1 MPESRDRIPRPV
13 ADLFALRRTAGV
25 GVLLDDQGMSP
36 SLFGSPIMRVST
48 VTTPVTRGR
57 TALGAT
63 RSGGLGRCRSGTPRN
78 VRGWN
83 LSQASGRD
91 IAQSSRRWS
100 GRGMHG
106 NSMLPF
112 WYPRT
117 PLRDITAVVRAIER
131 RSARLRDV
139 EGQQIESPVPEGQR
153 VLDPSVPESSAQ
165 LEHNLSLT
173 SPNPAFGVK
182 PCTPSVGKVP
192 KILLKI
198 ANENTGESEFVTPQ
212 KKLLNSIDT
221 VEKVVMEELQ
231 KLKRT
236 PSAKQ
241 VEREKRVRT
250 LRCMR

>member
-13 ADLFALRRTAGV
+13 AELFALRLTAGV

-63 RSGGLGRCRSGTPRN
+63 RSGGLGRGRSGTPRN

-100 GRGMHG
+100 GRGMHR

-117 PLRDITAVVRAIER
+117 PLRDITAVVRVRKLIFFQPIDYFFP
-131 RSARLRDV
+131 SLSLIQPWLSYVVKLDV
-139 EGQQIESPVPEGQR
+139 FVNFHGLAT
-153 VLDPSVPESSAQ
+153 VLWMYESSTFLASGRRNRDIRWVRYD
-165 LEHNLSLT
+165 ECC
-173 SPNPAFGVK
+173 V
-182 PCTPSVGKVP
+182 VGFKG
-192 KILLKI
+192 I
-198 ANENTGESEFVTPQ
+198 
-212 KKLLNSIDT
+212 
-221 VEKVVMEELQ
+221 
-231 KLKRT
+231 
-236 PSAKQ
+236 
-241 VEREKRVRT
+241 
-250 LRCMR
+250 